1 MLRKNERTL
10 DATLHDMAA
19 IDAFFEHRVAKAHKR
34 KRIPNGDESL
44 R

>member
-10 DATLHDMAA
+10 DATLHDMEA
-19 IDAFFEHRVAKAHKR
+19 IDAFKHRVAKAHKR